1 MLCSVASVVSDCLQ
15 PQTVTH
21 QAPLSRGLSRQE
33 YWSGLLCPPPRD
45 LPDPEIESM
54 SLESPA
60 VAGKFFTVQPQGK
73 PSEVHC

>member
-1 MLCSVASVVSDCLQ
+1 MLCSVALVVSDCLQ
-15 PQTVTH
+15 LQTVTH
-21 QAPLSRGLSRQE
+21 QAPLSMGLSRQE
-33 YWSGLLCPPPRD
+33 YWSGLVCPPPRD

-60 VAGKFFTVQPQGK
+60 VAGKFFTAEPQGK